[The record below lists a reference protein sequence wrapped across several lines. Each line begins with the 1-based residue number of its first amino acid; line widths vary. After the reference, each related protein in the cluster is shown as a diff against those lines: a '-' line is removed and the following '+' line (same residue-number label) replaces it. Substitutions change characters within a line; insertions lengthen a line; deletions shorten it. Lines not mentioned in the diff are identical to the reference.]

1 MRMPGRGSELAPRNG
16 GVAAA
21 ASPPQSIH
29 TTPSCAGKAPQAAAG
44 TCACT
49 GTGAAGEAGSCARL
63 SPRGLRAANEPS
75 PRWPPRIAS
84 ASTSRSSRPH
94 TAGTRPFTAD
104 TVSFGDE
111 AAPPPPPAPVGG
123 ATSPPPLPP
132 PPPQFNGLVG
142 LGGIRGL
149 GCTMGFGGMEDD
161 DVLDMAPFQFNYLN
175 HALAGATAGI
185 EPHWRARQQAGSW
198 EPDAVALAVKARQV
212 GRGKS
217 GAGPPPRRA
226 RPITPRAS
234 PRAGAMGRATAHM
247 VPQEPPPAAVLRT
260 SVHSSAFQTR
270 ATRRAA
276 GSRIMT
282 SPRQPSSASAMAGQ
296 RSPREPL
303 PVALISSPRRPATA
317 ADLYRWAMI

>member
-123 ATSPPPLPP
+123 ATSPPRCHRHRRSSM
-132 PPPQFNGLVG
+132 GSWG
-142 LGGIRGL
+142 LGALGGL
-149 GCTMGFGGMEDD
+149 GALWGLGAWRMTTCWTWHRSNSTTSTMLSRGQRPASSRTG
-161 DVLDMAPFQFNYLN
+161 AP
-175 HALAGATAGI
+175 
-185 EPHWRARQQAGSW
+185 GS
-198 EPDAVALAVKARQV
+198 K
-212 GRGKS
+212 
-217 GAGPPPRRA
+217 
-226 RPITPRAS
+226 
-234 PRAGAMGRATAHM
+234 
-247 VPQEPPPAAVLRT
+247 
-260 SVHSSAFQTR
+260 
-270 ATRRAA
+270 RAA
-276 GSRIMT
+276 GSRT
-282 SPRQPSSASAMAGQ
+282 LSHSRSRRAKSGAGSRARAHLRGERGRSRPEHHPEQGPWAAPRHTWFRRSLHPRRFSVHQYTPAPS
-296 RSPREPL
+296 RREP
-303 PVALISSPRRPATA
+303 PGERPARA
-317 ADLYRWAMI
+317 S